1 MRNDVVA
8 PFIPTGSGESANF
21 KNKLE
26 MNIHPKIQN
35 SRRRINHDDLD
46 PMD

>member
-26 MNIHPKIQN
+26 NEHPPK
-35 SRRRINHDDLD
+35 D
-46 PMD
+46 PKFAQENKPR